1 MWGRTPRQVQGSPS
15 SQNPNTQATH
25 AGPAATP
32 RPTHGLCARW
42 GTDPG
47 RPGPPGPEAP
57 QPRRL
62 AASGPALQP
71 GAGPRPSRPG
81 HRPAGAGQ
89 SRGRPTRVIPQ
100 SRCGQESP
108 RSRSPGQRRISG
120 AVRGHGAG
128 ASPTQRAAKVSQP
141 QRRVERV
148 AAQSSALR
156 WTIGRATHRRRACRA
171 SRGQSLAA
179 SPAGP
184 PGMSAATARQQ
195 VVAPCRRSLSR
206 GDRATRP
213 QPRQPAR
220 LREL

>member
-62 AASGPALQP
+62 AAPGPALQP

-100 SRCGQESP
+100 SCGQGSP
-108 RSRSPGQRRISG
+108 RPRSPGQRRISG
-120 AVRGHGAG
+120 ALGGHGAG
-128 ASPTQRAAKVSQP
+128 ASPTQRATKGKPAPEASREGRGPVVSTASD
-141 QRRVERV
+141 RRQGDASTESLPGKSRPVTGSQLSRP
-148 AAQSSALR
+148 AGQD
-156 WTIGRATHRRRACRA
+156 CRA
-171 SRGQSLAA
+171 RAA
-179 SPAGP
+179 II
-184 PGMSAATARQQ
+184 
-195 VVAPCRRSLSR
+195 
-206 GDRATRP
+206 
-213 QPRQPAR
+213 
-220 LREL
+220 